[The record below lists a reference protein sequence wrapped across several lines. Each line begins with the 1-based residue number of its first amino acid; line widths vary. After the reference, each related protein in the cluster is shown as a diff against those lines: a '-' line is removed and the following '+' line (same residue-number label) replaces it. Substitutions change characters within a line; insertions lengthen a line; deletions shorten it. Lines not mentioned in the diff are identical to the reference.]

1 MKKMNKIQLDPIKKL
16 NKVIHTTQESMMKF
30 QKLTYLLWIIYLGS
44 TTFIIKAQTIHL
56 GQFNIRYDN
65 PSDRKTG
72 NGWDVRSQK
81 IVSLVRYEDWDLMGL
96 QEVLHHQLIDLSK
109 QLDEYAYVGIAR
121 GDGKS
126 KGEYAPIF
134 FKKERLNVIDNGT
147 FWLSEQPNKAG
158 SKGWDAALPR
168 ICTWAHFEHLI
179 SGQHFWLFNLHL
191 DHVGKQSREEATRL
205 VIQQIQEKCGPD
217 PYLLTGDFN
226 FNQQDANYTYITD
239 TGLLVDAY
247 ESARMRWAENGSF
260 NGFNVHHKTD
270 NRIDFVF
277 HSPHFVVDKYG
288 VLTYI
293 YWTEKPTEEKE
304 NEKEREQKLFI
315 PRVMSDHFPISVKL
329 EFPK

>member
-1 MKKMNKIQLDPIKKL
+1 
-16 NKVIHTTQESMMKF
+16 
-30 QKLTYLLWIIYLGS
+30 
-44 TTFIIKAQTIHL
+44 
-56 GQFNIRYDN
+56 
-65 PSDRKTG
+65 
-72 NGWDVRSQK
+72 
-81 IVSLVRYEDWDLMGL
+81 
-96 QEVLHHQLIDLSK
+96 
-109 QLDEYAYVGIAR
+109 
-121 GDGKS
+121 
-126 KGEYAPIF
+126 
-134 FKKERLNVIDNGT
+134 
-147 FWLSEQPNKAG
+147 
-158 SKGWDAALPR
+158 
-168 ICTWAHFEHLI
+168 
-179 SGQHFWLFNLHL
+179 
-191 DHVGKQSREEATRL
+191 VGKQSREEATRL

-239 TGLLVDAY
+239 IGLLVDAY
-247 ESARMRWAENGSF
+247 ESARVRWAENGSF

-329 EFPK
+329 EFPRKQNIRHD